1 MEKLTKTEITWTVS
15 ALELTINYYEQVA
28 RRSTNQMER
37 GMAKLQAEN
46 LGPGELVLK
55 LEDVFDGGPP
65 ELIDALVVVP
75 HHAQVPPG
83 GGQ

>member
-1 MEKLTKTEITWTVS
+1 MTRKRTEITWTVS

-46 LGPGELVLK
+46 LGSVKSK
-55 LEDVFDGGPP
+55 LEHVLSGDCKRIAV
-65 ELIDALVVVP
+65 E
-75 HHAQVPPG
+75 
-83 GGQ
+83 

>member
-15 ALELTINYYEQVA
+15 ALALPINYYEQVA

-46 LGPGELVLK
+46 LGSVKSK
-55 LEDVFDGGPP
+55 LERVLSGDCKRIAV
-65 ELIDALVVVP
+65 E
-75 HHAQVPPG
+75 
-83 GGQ
+83 